1 LYLAFLRGGGDGV
14 GVAAIQIAMAELP
27 ISDAKLLVTDGPDFQ
42 PVLLPNHKL
51 PAMANPLVIPV
62 LGWLR
67 RLSYPRLFV
76 LTAVLF
82 VVNLLIPDPLPL
94 VDELLLGLVT
104 LLLAG
109 RKRSQPASGPPPIPV
124 RPLPR

>member
-1 LYLAFLRGGGDGV
+1 
-14 GVAAIQIAMAELP
+14 
-27 ISDAKLLVTDGPDFQ
+27 
-42 PVLLPNHKL
+42 
-51 PAMANPLVIPV
+51 MANPLVIPV

-82 VVNLLIPDPLPL
+82 TISLLLPDPLPF

-109 RKRSQPASGPPPIPV
+109 RKRPRPASEPPPVPV
-124 RPLPR
+124 RPLPHAAD

>member
-1 LYLAFLRGGGDGV
+1 
-14 GVAAIQIAMAELP
+14 MA
-27 ISDAKLLVTDGPDFQ
+27 
-42 PVLLPNHKL
+42 H
-51 PAMANPLVIPV
+51 PLTLPV

-67 RLSYPRLFV
+67 RLSYPRLFM

-82 VVNLLIPDPLPL
+82 GLNLLVPDPLPL

-109 RKRSQPASGPPPIPV
+109 RKRHSRSAPTDAASSTDAPHTAD
-124 RPLPR
+124 

>member
-1 LYLAFLRGGGDGV
+1 
-14 GVAAIQIAMAELP
+14 MA
-27 ISDAKLLVTDGPDFQ
+27 
-42 PVLLPNHKL
+42 H
-51 PAMANPLVIPV
+51 PLTLPV

-67 RLSYPRLFV
+67 RLSYPRLFM

-82 VVNLLIPDPLPL
+82 GLNLLVPDPLPL

-109 RKRSQPASGPPPIPV
+109 RKRHSTSAPTAAASPTDAPHTAD
-124 RPLPR
+124 

>member
-1 LYLAFLRGGGDGV
+1 
-14 GVAAIQIAMAELP
+14 MA
-27 ISDAKLLVTDGPDFQ
+27 
-42 PVLLPNHKL
+42 H
-51 PAMANPLVIPV
+51 PLTLPV

-76 LTAVLF
+76 LTALLF
-82 VVNLLIPDPLPL
+82 VVNLLIPDPLPF

-109 RKRSQPASGPPPIPV
+109 RKRQQPSAAAAPAVDGV
-124 RPLPR
+124 TAPR

>member
-1 LYLAFLRGGGDGV
+1 
-14 GVAAIQIAMAELP
+14 
-27 ISDAKLLVTDGPDFQ
+27 
-42 PVLLPNHKL
+42 
-51 PAMANPLVIPV
+51 MANPLVLPV

-76 LTAVLF
+76 LTAALF
-82 VVNLLIPDPLPL
+82 ASTLLIPDPLPF

-109 RKRSQPASGPPPIPV
+109 RKRQRPAAEPPPIPV
-124 RPLPR
+124 RP

>member
-1 LYLAFLRGGGDGV
+1 
-14 GVAAIQIAMAELP
+14 MAHPLTLP
-27 ISDAKLLVTDGPDFQ
+27 L
-42 PVLLPNHKL
+42 
-51 PAMANPLVIPV
+51 

-67 RLSYPRLFV
+67 RLSYPRLFM

-82 VVNLLIPDPLPL
+82 GLGLLIPDPLPF

-109 RKRSQPASGPPPIPV
+109 RKRRMSTPEATASPADAIHAAD
-124 RPLPR
+124 

>member
-1 LYLAFLRGGGDGV
+1 
-14 GVAAIQIAMAELP
+14 
-27 ISDAKLLVTDGPDFQ
+27 
-42 PVLLPNHKL
+42 
-51 PAMANPLVIPV
+51 MANPLVIPV

-76 LTAVLF
+76 LTAALF
-82 VVNLLIPDPLPL
+82 ALSLLVPDPLPF
-94 VDELLLGLVT
+94 VDELLLGLIT

-109 RKRSQPASGPPPIPV
+109 RKRPQPASKPPSVPA

>member
-1 LYLAFLRGGGDGV
+1 
-14 GVAAIQIAMAELP
+14 M
-27 ISDAKLLVTDGPDFQ
+27 T
-42 PVLLPNHKL
+42 
-51 PAMANPLVIPV
+51 NPLVIPL

-82 VVNLLIPDPLPL
+82 AASLLIPDPLPF

-109 RKRSQPASGPPPIPV
+109 RKRSPRVSEPPPV
-124 RPLPR
+124 ATR